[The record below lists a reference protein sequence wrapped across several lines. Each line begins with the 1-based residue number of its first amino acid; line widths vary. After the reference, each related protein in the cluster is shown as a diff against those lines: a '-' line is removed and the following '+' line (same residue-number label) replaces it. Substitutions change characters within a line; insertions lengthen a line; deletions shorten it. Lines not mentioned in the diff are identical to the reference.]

1 MKKIACDPNFDL
13 GSVTKIC
20 FLIIYIL
27 NTFPVFYTKLPPP
40 SIQRRLEKYYKCTL
54 HSLLVLVMFAAQS
67 IVLQVLFKSD
77 FGNIVK

>member
-1 MKKIACDPNFDL
+1 MKKITCDPNFNL

-27 NTFPVFYTKLPPP
+27 NTFPAFPPP

-77 FGNIVK
+77 FGNIVE